1 MVDANG
7 ALSMDVTHDVVHSK
21 FFYVLVSLVLF
32 FLVSPFL
39 TADRSSDFLL
49 SVIFSLFIVVS
60 INASTDNKW
69 ILAGTVIFGSLSLIS
84 YWDMT
89 FFRTSSGIDVHHYMV
104 NIIFMALITHA
115 VLSTVARQKN
125 VTSDTMFGAISGYL
139 LIGLAWAFI
148 YLTIDGLSSNAF
160 TDHVPVTDNRDLEQH
175 FIYYS
180 FITLTTVGYG
190 DMVANT
196 NIARMFSWME
206 AVVGQIYLAVW
217 ISQLVGL
224 RIVMRTR
231 H

>member
-1 MVDANG
+1 
-7 ALSMDVTHDVVHSK
+7 MDVTHDVVHSK
-21 FFYVLVSLVLF
+21 FFYVLASLVLF
-32 FLVSPFL
+32 FIVSPFL
-39 TADRSSDFLL
+39 TADQFSDFVL
-49 SVIFSLFIVVS
+49 SVIFSLFIGVS
-60 INASTDNKW
+60 INASAENKW
-69 ILAGTVIFGSLSLIS
+69 VLAGTLVFGTLSLIS

-89 FFRTSSGIDVHHYMV
+89 FFRASSGLDVHHYMV
-104 NIIFMALITHA
+104 NIVFMALITYA

-125 VTSDTMFGAISGYL
+125 VTKDTMFGAISGYL

-148 YLTIDGLSSNAF
+148 YLMIDCMSANAF
-160 TDHVPVTDNRDLEQH
+160 TDHVPATTSRDLEQH